1 MVFGSRK
8 YEKLVQ
14 AVAELRDADYS
25 GNPEIG
31 AIYQRLVKGNEQF
44 KQVMAED
51 MDAVMQISSLELAM
65 NHHIGYMLETAGAV
79 AEATEIISDA
89 VAQTAQ
95 VSGKVNEQYEELTN
109 TIIESSQTTEEVY
122 KKIKL
127 GQTELTSIKELSE
140 QTIGI
145 SQEMQNDMNEFLE
158 VIHHMNEV
166 IAGINAIS
174 SQTNLL
180 ALNASIEA
188 ARAGEAGRGFAV
200 VADEIRGLAE
210 ETQKLTANMGT
221 FVESM
226 RTASEKSQQST
237 VSTITVLGE
246 MRDKIKNVWEL
257 NNENEQYVYTINEEI
272 MTLAEVSEEIT
283 GSIGELDV
291 QVGNINQQCEGLK
304 DSAGYVRDICDELKN
319 VTKPI
324 GKIEESLNT
333 ATKMMG
339 KMTEDP
345 FYGMSR
351 QEFLRYAENAM
362 ASHELWVANLKRMV
376 TERVVLPIQLDAAR
390 CGFGHFYNAVTPKEP
405 QLKQIW
411 DALGKKHRRFHTC
424 GETVKRALMAGD
436 DAGAKSAYAEAE
448 KCSAELLADLE
459 NLKKLA
465 GN

>member
-1 MVFGSRK
+1 
-8 YEKLVQ
+8 
-14 AVAELRDADYS
+14 
-25 GNPEIG
+25 
-31 AIYQRLVKGNEQF
+31 
-44 KQVMAED
+44 

-122 KKIKL
+122 PKKIKL

-226 RTASEKSQQST
+226 RTASEKKS
-237 VSTITVLGE
+237 
-246 MRDKIKNVWEL
+246 
-257 NNENEQYVYTINEEI
+257 
-272 MTLAEVSEEIT
+272 AE
-283 GSIGELDV
+283 
-291 QVGNINQQCEGLK
+291 
-304 DSAGYVRDICDELKN
+304 Y
-319 VTKPI
+319 
-324 GKIEESLNT
+324 GKYN
-333 ATKMMG
+333 
-339 KMTEDP
+339 
-345 FYGMSR
+345 
-351 QEFLRYAENAM
+351 
-362 ASHELWVANLKRMV
+362 H
-376 TERVVLPIQLDAAR
+376 
-390 CGFGHFYNAVTPKEP
+390 GFGR
-405 QLKQIW
+405 
-411 DALGKKHRRFHTC
+411 DA
-424 GETVKRALMAGD
+424 
-436 DAGAKSAYAEAE
+436 
-448 KCSAELLADLE
+448 
-459 NLKKLA
+459 
-465 GN
+465 